1 MRNLPPLRY
10 FLYVALVVNR
20 VCAITVARQFGGS
33 R

>member
-10 FLYVALVVNR
+10 FRYIALVDNS
-20 VCAITVARQFGGS
+20 VCAITVARQLGGP